1 MAVSDKLKQRKAQ
14 AAGEQPSDSSPSK
27 KGAPNAQEKVVVSK
41 RVKAATEKKGRR
53 EKFERIRM
61 WVSVL
66 TSMTM
71 KDRGKIPDDIG
82 DNILISNNMYT
93 TKLYMTSIVR
103 IVELSLQT
111 PITLVGCIREALK
124 KDNIPCI
131 CDVTFKNEDFDV
143 RIKDAGLQSRIQGW
157 ENSLESDISSA
168 RMKERAARCLYTVK
182 VAESGSRLMKTRMYL
197 QLSAKTGTD
206 LDNAEKCVYRYL
218 NSIECTYMP
227 IYSDVQKTL
236 EYIALIADS
245 KDETVKDVA
254 PIITSYQTLAE
265 MFPNCG
271 SANDRKGYYVGVD
284 ILKGLEYY
292 IDFGSITSARNI
304 YVVAPSGVGK
314 TVLAGN
320 MAQSALESGSAG
332 CFMDIKGNEYNNLVN
347 SVGGYVV
354 SLRQVSTEFINSW
367 IMRKEDVD
375 DAGADAYFKQRYAY
389 SKRQMTILSGITDRQ
404 KLNELE
410 ELLDGF
416 HDSLYVSLGVLSD
429 NRNTWDRTLKLHP
442 YDIYDTF
449 VEYMTPEM
457 RSRYPFSK
465 ELIGNLR
472 IYMSRNG
479 SKSFVFKRE
488 FDYASILKSRAIS
501 FDFGILAEGGDTTD
515 VDLNLFRLKFLYMRK
530 LNSEFVTAN
539 YALGRRTFKI
549 LEESQIVSSD
559 ILRMYVEEY
568 TLRRSQ
574 MQDTILL
581 GNSVSALMD
590 KELAKPIIENTRC
603 LFVGALGKEA
613 RNKVIEEFGIPFLK
627 DLLVLPGSKPEY
639 ANTFVCYNMMQTKR
653 IFPLIK
659 VIMDKDK
666 KYKVFT
672 PVKEEN
678 QATGIRTER

>member
-14 AAGEQPSDSSPSK
+14 AAGEQSSDSAPSK
-27 KGAPNAQEKVVVSK
+27 KGAPSAQEKVVVSK
-41 RVKAATEKKGRR
+41 RVKAATERKGRR

-157 ENSLESDISSA
+157 ENSLDSDISSA

-197 QLSAKTGTD
+197 QLSAKTGSD
-206 LDNAEKCVYRYL
+206 LDSAEKCVYRYL

-227 IYSDVQKTL
+227 VYSDVQKTL
-236 EYIALIADS
+236 EYISLIADS
-245 KDETVKDVA
+245 KDETIKDVA

-292 IDFGSITSARNI
+292 IDFGAITSARNI

-314 TVLAGN
+314 TVLAVN
-320 MAQSALESGSAG
+320 MAQSALEAGSAG

-404 KLNELE
+404 
-410 ELLDGF
+410 
-416 HDSLYVSLGVLSD
+416 
-429 NRNTWDRTLKLHP
+429 
-442 YDIYDTF
+442 
-449 VEYMTPEM
+449 
-457 RSRYPFSK
+457 
-465 ELIGNLR
+465 
-472 IYMSRNG
+472 
-479 SKSFVFKRE
+479 
-488 FDYASILKSRAIS
+488 
-501 FDFGILAEGGDTTD
+501 
-515 VDLNLFRLKFLYMRK
+515 
-530 LNSEFVTAN
+530 
-539 YALGRRTFKI
+539 
-549 LEESQIVSSD
+549 
-559 ILRMYVEEY
+559 
-568 TLRRSQ
+568 
-574 MQDTILL
+574 
-581 GNSVSALMD
+581 
-590 KELAKPIIENTRC
+590 
-603 LFVGALGKEA
+603 
-613 RNKVIEEFGIPFLK
+613 
-627 DLLVLPGSKPEY
+627 
-639 ANTFVCYNMMQTKR
+639 
-653 IFPLIK
+653 
-659 VIMDKDK
+659 
-666 KYKVFT
+666 
-672 PVKEEN
+672 
-678 QATGIRTER
+678 